1 MPRLFSRGGVGIKTP
16 RPNQGIVHKKI
27 HLTNLKNPAPFPL
40 PKWKIILLTHSS
52 VWNNSLF
59 VPACNRQYP
68 DYIQVSPDDVQVY
81 TVQTVDLLLPCIGR
95 IPQLHSC
102 IEKKILLNSLCWL
115 GGKFMLSSSKQ
126 VGTGPW
132 FESRTWHKIYVK
144 FFKDKLVW
152 IYLWQGLLYFKD

>member
-1 MPRLFSRGGVGIKTP
+1 MKFFREVCSTPGTYFVLYLFPNLKIFWLFYRAFTFVIYYFFVQGANYEACYPGETLQWSRG
-16 RPNQGIVHKKI
+16 
-27 HLTNLKNPAPFPL
+27 
-40 PKWKIILLTHSS
+40 
-52 VWNNSLF
+52 LF
-59 VPACNRQYP
+59 TRWQMGSRYKMHPW
-68 DYIQVSPDDVQVY
+68 SY
-81 TVQTVDLLLPCIGR
+81 TVQTVELILPCIGS
-95 IPQLHSC
+95 IPHLHSC

-132 FESRTWHKIYVK
+132 FESRTWHKICIK